1 MNKVREWYSEN
12 ARPYRPPRAVNA
24 DDTADIQEIDEIKLH
39 ELKEVN
45 YRIFWCAKMDTK
57 LFNSASCYSIK
68 IMTGSYAR
76 RIYVQHSR
84 QWEWRWMKN

>member
-1 MNKVREWYSEN
+1 MIKSCVQTMEAKMNKVREWYSEN

-45 YRIFWCAKMDTK
+45 
-57 LFNSASCYSIK
+57 SI
-68 IMTGSYAR
+68 Y
-76 RIYVQHSR
+76 
-84 QWEWRWMKN
+84 

>member
-45 YRIFWCAKMDTK
+45 YRIFGVQKWIQN
-57 LFNSASCYSIK
+57 FSIVLLVIRSK
-68 IMTGSYAR
+68 
-76 RIYVQHSR
+76 
-84 QWEWRWMKN
+84 